1 MIIVPHINNAYAAV
15 RNSFP
20 CIPGLSPVQL
30 GTLVTA
36 LSQLLYLTIIVA
48 VMPRSDIIKIL
59 SLRLSCWQRRV
70 FHP

>member
-1 MIIVPHINNAYAAV
+1 MSLV

-48 VMPRSDIIKIL
+48 VMPRSDIIKSETEL
-59 SLRLSCWQRRV
+59 LAWFSTLD
-70 FHP
+70 

>member
-1 MIIVPHINNAYAAV
+1 MSLV

-20 CIPGLSPVQL
+20 CIPGLPPVQL

-48 VMPRSDIIKIL
+48 VMPRSDTIKIL

>member
-1 MIIVPHINNAYAAV
+1 MIIVPYSHSHQRYIIVPYNNAYAAV

-48 VMPRSDIIKIL
+48 VMPRSDI
-59 SLRLSCWQRRV
+59 SRYC
-70 FHP
+70 H

>member
-1 MIIVPHINNAYAAV
+1 MSLV

-48 VMPRSDIIKIL
+48 VMPRSDIIK
-59 SLRLSCWQRRV
+59 SGRFW
-70 FHP
+70 H

>member
-1 MIIVPHINNAYAAV
+1 MMIVPHFNAYVAV

>member
-1 MIIVPHINNAYAAV
+1 MSLV

-59 SLRLSCWQRRV
+59 SLRLSCWQCWQRRV

>member
-1 MIIVPHINNAYAAV
+1 MSLV

-70 FHP
+70 FHS